1 MLSSTVAMKKTVYIE
16 TTVISYLTA
25 RPSRDLI
32 VAGHQQITR
41 DWWESALPKLHGY
54 ISPFVQDE
62 ISGGD
67 TEAVKLRVQV
77 SKKLSVLEIT
87 PEVWTLADIYFRGL
101 DIPAKARTD
110 SLHLAVATV
119 HGMDYIVSWNCSHI
133 ANGRTISRIDEINRV
148 HGIGTP
154 VICTPEELME
164 A

>member
-1 MLSSTVAMKKTVYIE
+1 MKQTVYIE

-25 RPSRDLI
+25 RPSRDI
-32 VAGHQQITR
+32 VTAGHQQITR
-41 DWWESALPKLHGY
+41 EWWDRALPKFRGY

-67 TEAVKLRVQV
+67 AEAVKLRLQAAG
-77 SKKLSVLEIT
+77 KLSVLEIT
-87 PEVWTLADIYFRGL
+87 PEVLTLADIYFRGL

-133 ANGRTISRIDEINRV
+133 ANGRIISRIDEINRV

-164 A
+164 D